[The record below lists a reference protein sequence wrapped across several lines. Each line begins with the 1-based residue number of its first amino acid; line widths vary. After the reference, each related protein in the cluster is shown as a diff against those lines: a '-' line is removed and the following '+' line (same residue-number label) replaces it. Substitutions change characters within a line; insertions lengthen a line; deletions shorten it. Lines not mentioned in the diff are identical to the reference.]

1 MLRLL
6 GLLFKLLGIR
16 LIKASCYSIKTSW
29 YSIKASWY
37 LTRASGYSIIKATN
51 GKEAI
56 ELIENHSP
64 DLIILD
70 WMMPKMSGIDVCR
83 TLRSRSETKQIPII
97 ILSARSEDSDKS
109 LGLDTGADDYIS
121 KPFSPK
127 ELISR
132 VKALLRRA
140 RPALVNDILQHND
153 LTLSL
158 SEMTVT
164 YKNKYVKLGPKEF
177 KLLTLLMERPGH
189 VFSRS
194 RLLDQVWGHGV
205 YVEERTV
212 DVHMSRLRKALK
224 TASEDNSDPIRTIRD
239 GGYGLL
245 TNKII

>member
-1 MLRLL
+1 MNAN
-6 GLLFKLLGIR
+6 I
-16 LIKASCYSIKTSW
+16 LIADDEPNQLELMSFNLSN
-29 YSIKASWY
+29 A
-37 LTRASGYSIIKATN
+37 GYSIIKAAN

-140 RPALVNDILQHND
+140 RPALVNDMLQYND

-158 SEMTVT
+158 SEMKVT
-164 YKNKYVKLGPKEF
+164 YKNNNVKLGPKEF

-189 VFSRS
+189 IFSRGK
-194 RLLDQVWGHGV
+194 LLDMVWGHGV

-224 TASEDNSDPIRTIRD
+224 TASDENLDPIRTVRD
-239 GGYGLL
+239 GGYGLF

>member
-1 MLRLL
+1 MNAN
-6 GLLFKLLGIR
+6 I
-16 LIKASCYSIKTSW
+16 LIADDEPNQLELMDFN
-29 YSIKASWY
+29 
-37 LTRASGYSIIKATN
+37 LTNAGFSIIKASN
-51 GKEAI
+51 GIHAL

-83 TLRSRSETKQIPII
+83 TLRSRPETKQIPII

-158 SEMTVT
+158 SEMKVT
-164 YKNKYVKLGPKEF
+164 FKNNDVKLGPKEF

-189 VFSRS
+189 IFSRGK
-194 RLLDQVWGHGV
+194 LLDLVWGHGV

-224 TASEDNSDPIRTIRD
+224 TASDENLDPIRTVRD
-239 GGYGLL
+239 GGYGLF

>member
-1 MLRLL
+1 MNAN
-6 GLLFKLLGIR
+6 I
-16 LIKASCYSIKTSW
+16 LIADDEPNQLELMSFNLSN
-29 YSIKASWY
+29 A
-37 LTRASGYSIIKATN
+37 GYSIIKATN

-140 RPALVNDILQHND
+140 RPALINDILQHND

-158 SEMTVT
+158 SEMKVT
-164 YKNKYVKLGPKEF
+164 YKNNNVKLGPKEF

-189 VFSRS
+189 IFSRGK
-194 RLLDQVWGHGV
+194 LLDLVWGHGV

-224 TASEDNSDPIRTIRD
+224 TASDENLDPIRTVRD
-239 GGYGLL
+239 GGYGLF

>member
-1 MLRLL
+1 MN
-6 GLLFKLLGIR
+6 INI
-16 LIKASCYSIKTSW
+16 LIADDEPNQLELMSFNLSN
-29 YSIKASWY
+29 A
-37 LTRASGYSIIKATN
+37 GYSIIKATN

-140 RPALVNDILQHND
+140 RPALVNDILQYND

-158 SEMTVT
+158 SEMKVT
-164 YKNKYVKLGPKEF
+164 YKNNNVKLGPKEF
-177 KLLTLLMERPGH
+177 KLLTFLMERPGH
-189 VFSRS
+189 IFSRGK
-194 RLLDQVWGHGV
+194 LLDMVWGHGV

-224 TASEDNSDPIRTIRD
+224 TASDENLDPIRTVRD
-239 GGYGLL
+239 GGYGLF

>member
-1 MLRLL
+1 MNAN
-6 GLLFKLLGIR
+6 I
-16 LIKASCYSIKTSW
+16 LIADDEPNQLELMSFNLSN
-29 YSIKASWY
+29 A
-37 LTRASGYSIIKATN
+37 GYSIIKASN
-51 GKEAI
+51 GIHAL

-158 SEMTVT
+158 SEMKVT
-164 YKNKYVKLGPKEF
+164 FKNNNVKLGPKEF

-189 VFSRS
+189 IFSRGK
-194 RLLDQVWGHGV
+194 LLDLVWGHGV

-224 TASEDNSDPIRTIRD
+224 TASDENLDPIRTVRD
-239 GGYGLL
+239 GGYGLF

>member
-1 MLRLL
+1 MN
-6 GLLFKLLGIR
+6 INI
-16 LIKASCYSIKTSW
+16 LIADDEPNQLELMSFNLSN
-29 YSIKASWY
+29 A
-37 LTRASGYSIIKATN
+37 GYSIIKAAN

-158 SEMTVT
+158 SEMKVT
-164 YKNKYVKLGPKEF
+164 FKNNNVKLGPKEF

-189 VFSRS
+189 IFSRGK
-194 RLLDQVWGHGV
+194 LLDLVWGHGV

-224 TASEDNSDPIRTIRD
+224 TASDENLDPIRTVRD
-239 GGYGLL
+239 GGYGLF

>member
-1 MLRLL
+1 MNAN
-6 GLLFKLLGIR
+6 I
-16 LIKASCYSIKTSW
+16 LIADDEPNQLELMSFN
-29 YSIKASWY
+29 
-37 LTRASGYSIIKATN
+37 LTNAGYSIIKATN

-158 SEMTVT
+158 SEMKVT
-164 YKNKYVKLGPKEF
+164 FKNNNVKLGPKEF

-189 VFSRS
+189 IFSRGK
-194 RLLDQVWGHGV
+194 LLDLVWGHGV

-224 TASEDNSDPIRTIRD
+224 TASDENLDLIRTVRD

>member
-1 MLRLL
+1 MNAN
-6 GLLFKLLGIR
+6 I
-16 LIKASCYSIKTSW
+16 LIADDEPNQLELMSFNLSN
-29 YSIKASWY
+29 A
-37 LTRASGYSIIKATN
+37 GYSIIKATN

-83 TLRSRSETKQIPII
+83 VLRSRSETKQIPII

-158 SEMTVT
+158 SEMKVT
-164 YKNKYVKLGPKEF
+164 FKNNNVKLGPKEF

-189 VFSRS
+189 IFSRGK
-194 RLLDQVWGHGV
+194 LLDLVWGHGV

-224 TASEDNSDPIRTIRD
+224 TASDENLDPIRTVRD
-239 GGYGLL
+239 GGYGLF

>member
-1 MLRLL
+1 MNAN
-6 GLLFKLLGIR
+6 I
-16 LIKASCYSIKTSW
+16 LIADDEPNQLELMSFNLSN
-29 YSIKASWY
+29 A
-37 LTRASGYSIIKATN
+37 GYSIIKAKN

-140 RPALVNDILQHND
+140 RPALVNDILQYND

-158 SEMTVT
+158 SEMKVT
-164 YKNKYVKLGPKEF
+164 YKNNNVKLGPKEF

-189 VFSRS
+189 IFSRGK
-194 RLLDQVWGHGV
+194 LLDLVWGHGV

-224 TASEDNSDPIRTIRD
+224 TASDENLDPIRTVRD
-239 GGYGLL
+239 GGYGLF

>member
-1 MLRLL
+1 MNAN
-6 GLLFKLLGIR
+6 I
-16 LIKASCYSIKTSW
+16 LIADDEPNQLELMSFNLSN
-29 YSIKASWY
+29 A
-37 LTRASGYSIIKATN
+37 GYSIIKATN

-83 TLRSRSETKQIPII
+83 TLRSRPETKQIPII

-158 SEMTVT
+158 SEMNVT
-164 YKNKYVKLGPKEF
+164 YKNNNVKLGPKEF

-189 VFSRS
+189 IFSRGK
-194 RLLDQVWGHGV
+194 LLDLVWGHGV

-224 TASEDNSDPIRTIRD
+224 TASDENLDPIRTVRD
-239 GGYGLL
+239 GGYGLF

>member
-1 MLRLL
+1 M
-6 GLLFKLLGIR
+6 KTCI
-16 LIKASCYSIKTSW
+16 LIADDEPNQLELMDFN
-29 YSIKASWY
+29 
-37 LTRASGYSIIKATN
+37 LTNAGFSIIKASN
-51 GKEAI
+51 GIHAL

-164 YKNKYVKLGPKEF
+164 YKNKNVKLGPKEF

>member
-1 MLRLL
+1 MNAN
-6 GLLFKLLGIR
+6 I
-16 LIKASCYSIKTSW
+16 LIADDEPNQLELMSFNLSN
-29 YSIKASWY
+29 A
-37 LTRASGYSIIKATN
+37 GYSIIKATN

-83 TLRSRSETKQIPII
+83 TLRSRPETKQIPII

-158 SEMTVT
+158 SEMNVT
-164 YKNKYVKLGPKEF
+164 YKNNNVILGPKEF

-189 VFSRS
+189 IFSRGK
-194 RLLDQVWGHGV
+194 LLDMVWGHGV

-224 TASEDNSDPIRTIRD
+224 TASDENLDPIRTVRD
-239 GGYGLL
+239 GGYGLF

>member
-1 MLRLL
+1 MN
-6 GLLFKLLGIR
+6 INI
-16 LIKASCYSIKTSW
+16 LIADDEPNQLELMSFNLSN
-29 YSIKASWY
+29 A
-37 LTRASGYSIIKATN
+37 GYSIIKATN

-56 ELIENHSP
+56 ELIENHFP

-140 RPALVNDILQHND
+140 RPALVNDILQYND
-153 LTLSL
+153 LTMSL
-158 SEMTVT
+158 SEMRVT
-164 YKNKYVKLGPKEF
+164 YKNNNVKLGPKEF

-189 VFSRS
+189 IFSRGK
-194 RLLDQVWGHGV
+194 LLDLVWGHGV

-224 TASEDNSDPIRTIRD
+224 TASDENLDPIRTVRD
-239 GGYGLL
+239 GGYGLFK
-245 TNKII
+245 NKII